1 MVQHSHSHGGGKKQK
16 HLAGKLIALVQ
27 LILSVAFI
35 IVAWNSGMVPVKYLI
50 AVIVVLFLLFA
61 LTFGLQYVKNKIF
74 ILGIVLSVLISI
86 CLAVG
91 VVYLSKANRLLEDVG
106 GATYKTD
113 NMIVVV
119 KKDDLAQNL
128 LDAGNYR
135 FGTQTAV
142 DQENTRLM
150 KEDIESAVGRELLVV
165 EYPSI
170 QEEAQALL
178 DGTIDAAIYNEAFA
192 GIIEDSIEGYSDQV
206 RILYQYGID
215 TPIEQE
221 ETNVEE
227 PFNVYI
233 SGIDVSGPITT
244 NSRSDVNIIMTVNPN
259 TKKILL
265 TTTPRDYYVTLP
277 DTN

>member
-91 VVYLSKANRLLEDVG
+91 VAYLSKANRLLEDVG

-128 LDAGNYR
+128 LDAGN
-135 FGTQTAV
+135 
-142 DQENTRLM
+142 
-150 KEDIESAVGRELLVV
+150 
-165 EYPSI
+165 
-170 QEEAQALL
+170 
-178 DGTIDAAIYNEAFA
+178 
-192 GIIEDSIEGYSDQV
+192 
-206 RILYQYGID
+206 
-215 TPIEQE
+215 
-221 ETNVEE
+221 
-227 PFNVYI
+227 
-233 SGIDVSGPITT
+233 
-244 NSRSDVNIIMTVNPN
+244 
-259 TKKILL
+259 
-265 TTTPRDYYVTLP
+265 
-277 DTN
+277 